1 MDSAVHNKVTLAK
14 QGQCCF
20 ESLGKAVA
28 GLVFKRTSPWPP
40 SWACGATKPSL
51 YCTHG
56 MGSNL
61 EELYIVWCKFL
72 GLGVTPDNVGPQE
85 VSTCGEGPV
94 HAGIAFSAFAAGGD
108 SVLASRRGFAAQS
121 TKVNVVVEVDHM
133 LTILL

>member
-1 MDSAVHNKVTLAK
+1 M
-14 QGQCCF
+14 
-20 ESLGKAVA
+20 
-28 GLVFKRTSPWPP
+28 
-40 SWACGATKPSL
+40 
-51 YCTHG
+51 
-56 MGSNL
+56 

-94 HAGIAFSAFAAGGD
+94 HAGIAFSAFAAGGG